1 MQIAQIK
8 YGCQCG
14 WSVPQYATTCPWK
27 NEPTSTESTS
37 NVIRND
43 VAADLA
49 LQTRA
54 HSIMNAEPPT
64 GVGRCGGRNLC
75 ASSSLSSIVS
85 ARYGTW

>member
-1 MQIAQIK
+1 MAGTKPTSRIKRPMQIAQIK

-49 LQTRA
+49 LQTRTVLTR
-54 HSIMNAEPPT
+54 S
-64 GVGRCGGRNLC
+64 
-75 ASSSLSSIVS
+75 
-85 ARYGTW
+85 